1 MILPEMTETAV
12 RGAMPL
18 AAPPPA
24 PTADIAALDAA
35 VAAVAAHRD
44 SWAATGPSARAA
56 LLDRMIADTLRVAP
70 RWVDAACQAKRVAP
84 RSPGAGEEWVGGP
97 GLLLR
102 NLRLLRSSLRD
113 IAATGRPRI
122 PGPVTTRPDG
132 QVVARVF
139 PSNGYERM
147 LFRGITGEV
156 WMQPGVTAAE
166 LPNTQA
172 LAYRPGAP
180 RPQVCL
186 VLGAGNVACLAPRD
200 TLSKLFVDNSVV
212 VLKTNP
218 VNAYL
223 RPYIEEAMAALIEKG
238 VLRVVDG
245 GAAEGQH
252 LCNHAD
258 IDEVHITGSDK
269 THDAIVFGTGE
280 EGARR
285 KAAGTP
291 LLQKRM
297 TSELG
302 NVSPVIVVPGPW
314 SGADIEFQG
323 ENIASMLTNNAGF
336 NCLAVRVV
344 VTPGSWDRRDDLLA
358 AIRGKLAQVPPRY
371 AYYPGAEARY
381 RTFLQAHPDARRF
394 GEEDGGRLP
403 WTFIEGVDPG
413 SDDITFSTESFC
425 SVFAETSLPSD
436 SIPQFIDSA
445 VAFCNDS
452 VWGTLSATLIVHP
465 ASLRDP
471 AVASAIDR
479 AVAGLRYGSV
489 CVNQWHALNF
499 LLTTT
504 TWGAFPGHPLTDIQS
519 GQGVVGNA
527 LMFDRPQKS
536 VVRAPFRF
544 SPKPT
549 WFVSNRQQFEL
560 NRRLTRFEAGPSMG
574 QIPGMFWA
582 ALRG

>member
-1 MILPEMTETAV
+1 MTETAV

-18 AAPPPA
+18 AAQPPT
-24 PTADIAALDAA
+24 PTADLAVLDAA
-35 VAAVAAHRD
+35 VAAVVAHRD
-44 SWAATGPSARAA
+44 DWAATGPAARAE

-70 RWVDAACQAKRVAP
+70 RWVDAACEAKHLDP
-84 RSPGAGEEWVGGP
+84 RSPGAGEEWVSGP
-97 GLLLR
+97 GLVIR
-102 NLRLLRSSLRD
+102 NLRLLRNSLRD

-122 PGPVTTRPDG
+122 PGPVTTRADG
-132 QVVARVF
+132 QVVAQVF
-139 PSNGYERM
+139 PADVYERI

-156 WMQPGVTAAE
+156 WMEPGVTGGS
-166 LPNTQA
+166 LSQTQA
-172 LAYRPGAP
+172 VAYQPGAP
-180 RPQVCL
+180 RPRVCL
-186 VLGAGNVACLAPRD
+186 VLGAGNVASLGPRD
-200 TLSKLFVDNSVV
+200 TLTKLFVDNCVV

-223 RPYIEEAMAALIEKG
+223 RPYIEEAMAAVIDKG

-252 LCNHAD
+252 LTSHPD
-258 IDEVHITGSDK
+258 VDEVHITGSDK

-302 NVSPVIVVPGPW
+302 NVSPVIIVPGPW
-314 SGADIEFQG
+314 SDADIRYHG

-344 VTPGSWDRRDDLLA
+344 VTPRSWDRRDDLLA
-358 AIRGKLAQVPPRY
+358 AIRDKLAQVPPRY

-381 RTFLQAHPDARRF
+381 RTFLQVHPDARRF
-394 GEEDGGRLP
+394 GAEAGGRLP
-403 WTFIEGVDPG
+403 WTLIEGVDP
-413 SDDITFSTESFC
+413 STDDITFSTESFC
-425 SVFAETSLPSD
+425 SVFAETSLPSQ
-436 SIPQFIDSA
+436 SVPEFIDSA
-445 VAFCNDS
+445 VAFCNNTL
-452 VWGTLSATLIVHP
+452 WGSLSATLIVHP

-471 AVASAIDR
+471 AVASAVER
-479 AVAGLRYGSV
+479 AVAGLRYGSI
-489 CVNQWHALNF
+489 CLNQWHALNF
-499 LLTTT
+499 LLTST

-519 GQGVVGNA
+519 GQGVVGNT

-549 WFVSNRQQFEL
+549 WFVGNRQQFEL
-560 NRRLTRFEAGPSMG
+560 HRRLTRFEAGPSWG
-574 QIPGMFWA
+574 QIPGMLWA